1 MNKLKEPVIY
11 TIEGTAFVVDIDK
24 QVLRQSDN
32 PANEISF
39 VRDMTDQGSHY
50 RLFYDPDPS
59 SKPPGTYNPDAL
71 KEFIIPKLIE
81 LDPDGMAAKYRYR
94 PEELKN
100 KTDFQIIVDQ
110 ELLAQR
116 HQGVL
121 PKINIAGEE
130 FVVDLR
136 LQELRHAQSFH
147 PVLSLNSFELT
158 SDGRHYDGYYHPVIR
173 QLVPLDPKLTE
184 LPDSVI
190 KIKIPN
196 EIGLDPVGAAR
207 IYGVDERELL
217 RRYPIQRDLKA
228 EIIPLSETHIPSLIR
243 QNREQLQK
251 EHRENAQKIK
261 PRFRPKF

>member
-1 MNKLKEPVIY
+1 MNKLKQPVIF
-11 TIEGTAFVVDIDK
+11 TIEGTAFEVDIDK

-39 VRDMTDQGSHY
+39 IRDMIDQVGNY
-50 RLFYDPDPS
+50 RLFYDPSRKNIPHFGYDPA
-59 SKPPGTYNPDAL
+59 TM
-71 KEFIIPKLIE
+71 KEIIIPKLIE
-81 LDPDGMAAKYRYR
+81 LDPEGMGRKYGLRA
-94 PEELKN
+94 EDLKG
-100 KTDFQIIVDQ
+100 KTDFEVIVDQ
-110 ELLAQR
+110 ELLRFRQKGA
-116 HQGVL
+116 L

-136 LQELRHAQSFH
+136 LQELRHAKSFH

-158 SDGRHYDGYYHPVIR
+158 NDGWHYEGYYHPVIR
-173 QLVPLDPKLTE
+173 QLVPLDHKLLE

-207 IYGVDERELL
+207 IFNMYERELL
-217 RRYPIQRDLKA
+217 RRHPIQKDLKA

-243 QNREQLQK
+243 QNREQLQN